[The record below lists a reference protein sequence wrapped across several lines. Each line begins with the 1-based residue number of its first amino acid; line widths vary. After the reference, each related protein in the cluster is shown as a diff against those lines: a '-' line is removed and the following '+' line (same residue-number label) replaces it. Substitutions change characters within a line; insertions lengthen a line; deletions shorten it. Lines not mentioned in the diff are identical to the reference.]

1 MKRWICAL
9 ILIAVSAA
17 LVAGLACYPSVSDDT
32 AALTDIEK
40 TLSDIQTAKRL
51 GAKTAGGI
59 SHTDI
64 IRDITDAYITEDGF
78 VKVSIIQ
85 LTDQK
90 IEAFN
95 RAFPDAEGVVFE
107 EAIYYPPQPEESDI
121 ILSETNGRVIAY
133 MNEAPTATGAS
144 YAVENNTEDMTFLV
158 DYTGASD
165 SVEQLIDGKW
175 YKVPEVKRANGGAK
189 AEAGGSLSQRPGSVR
204 WYTMDWQTKYGTLPP
219 GEYRL
224 IPRLLV
230 EYSGAKYG
238 KYYEDF
244 YIAIEFEIK

>member
-1 MKRWICAL
+1 MKRWIGAL

-17 LVAGLACYPSVSDDT
+17 LVAGLACYPGVSDDT
-32 AALTDIEK
+32 AAPADIEK

-85 LTDQK
+85 LSDQK
-90 IEAFN
+90 IEAFT

-121 ILSETNGRVIAY
+121 ILSETNGKVIAY
-133 MNEAPTATGAS
+133 MNEPPTATGAS
-144 YAVENNTEDMTFLV
+144 YAVENNTEDMTFSV

-175 YKVPEVKRANGGAK
+175 YKVPEVKRVNGGTK
-189 AEAGGSLSQRPGSVR
+189 AEAGVSRSQSPGSVR

-230 EYSGAKYG
+230 EYPGARYG